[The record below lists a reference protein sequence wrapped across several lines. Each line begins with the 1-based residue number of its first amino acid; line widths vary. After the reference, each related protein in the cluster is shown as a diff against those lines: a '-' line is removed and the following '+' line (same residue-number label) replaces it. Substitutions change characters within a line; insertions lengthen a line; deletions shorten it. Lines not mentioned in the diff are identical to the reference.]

1 METKTHTIT
10 GTRKGK
16 EFTKEVEI
24 IYDNGRP
31 KWIKK
36 LFGYT
41 GYIEY
46 ENIVDWNDINE
57 YGNPKYLGKSET
69 PLPTVKSCFFI
80 LIVEDFKIIK

>member
-1 METKTHTIT
+1 MYSKFKNKEKMIKKHTIT

-24 IYDNGRP
+24 RYDNGRP

-41 GYIEY
+41 GYIQ
-46 ENIVDWNDINE
+46 
-57 YGNPKYLGKSET
+57 YLGKSET
-69 PLPTVKSCFFI
+69 PLPIVKSYYHI
-80 LIVEDFKIIK
+80 LIIEDFKIIK